1 MTEKL
6 WKGRFEGD
14 TAGIVERFTASI
26 EIDKRLYRY
35 DIQGSIAHCRM
46 LAETGI
52 IAIAECEQLVA
63 GLKAIESEIENDEFV
78 YDIGLED
85 IHMHIEARLLENIGP
100 VAQKLHTAR
109 SRNDQIALD
118 LRLFLR
124 DAVAAIGRSL
134 SRLQRVLVESAT
146 RYVDVI
152 MPGYTHLQRA
162 QPVRLAH
169 HLLAYYEM
177 FRRDAQRM
185 QDCHRRIDVMPL
197 GAAALAGTT
206 YPIDRAYVARLL
218 DFPAV
223 STNSIDAVSD
233 RDFVIEFLA
242 AASICMVHLSRL
254 SEEMILWSSA
264 EFGFVELPDAFTT
277 GSSIMPQKKNP
288 DVAELVRGKT
298 GGMIGQ
304 LVALLTTMKG
314 LPLAYNRDLQED
326 KAPLFEAVDTL
337 TVCLEVYSEM
347 LPKIRVRSDRML
359 AAATEGYQNATDLAD
374 YLVFRGMSFREAHR
388 CAGKAVRR
396 AIDRGKELHELSL
409 KELKVFSELI
419 RTDVF
424 DWLAVTSVVDRRD
437 SIGGTGKK
445 AVLAA
450 IENAEADLRKADGS
464 QSHDKVQL

>member
-35 DIQGSIAHCRM
+35 DILGSIAHCRM

-134 SRLQRVLVESAT
+134 LRFQRVLVESAT

-206 YPIDRAYVARLL
+206 YPIDRAYVASLL

-298 GGMIGQ
+298 GGIIGQ

-347 LPKIRVRSDRML
+347 LPEIRVRSDRML

-374 YLVFRGMSFREAHR
+374 YLVLKDVPFREAHGIVGR
-388 CAGKAVRR
+388 IVAYCLGR
-396 AIDRGKELHELSL
+396 DCELTELSL
-409 KELKVFSELI
+409 EEMQQFSMAI
-419 RTDVF
+419 DKDVF
-424 DWLAVTSVVDRRD
+424 EVLTVDG
-437 SIGGTGKK
+437 SIESRISAGGTSLQRVEEALRVAEKK
-445 AVLAA
+445 VG
-450 IENAEADLRKADGS
+450 I
-464 QSHDKVQL
+464 V